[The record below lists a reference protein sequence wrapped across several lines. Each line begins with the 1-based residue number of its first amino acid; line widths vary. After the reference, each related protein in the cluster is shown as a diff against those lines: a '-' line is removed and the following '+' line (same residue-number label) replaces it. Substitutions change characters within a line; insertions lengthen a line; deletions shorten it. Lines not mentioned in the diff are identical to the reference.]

1 MKIEQL
7 LSRTVFQIGLLLLSA
22 IAVYVGSLSA
32 PMVFDD
38 ENIAKVVQAPSPG
51 GLRWLSSAS
60 FAWTIQLFGD
70 NILWLRLGNVLL
82 HALNVVVL
90 FVFLRRVFRLVL
102 LDGASP
108 GETDARLTGFAFF
121 GALLFALHPVAVYSV
136 AYLVQRSTLMATLF
150 VLLMLLAYLHGVVQH
165 RSRWLWLAALCYF
178 AAVYSKEHSVAA
190 PGLALALTLLLRPP
204 SRETWRL
211 VAPFF
216 LLASAVAVS
225 VVLNLKGVIGE
236 VYEPRAGGML
246 DQAQTLLQEV
256 APLAATGVADGT
268 AVAASPAPSIHLLSI
283 ISQSLLFFKYL
294 ALWVLPNPAWMSA
307 DMREPLA
314 LSVFAWPHTAGL
326 AGFLLYV
333 ATALY
338 LLCRRGRRGLC
349 GFAMLFPAV
358 LFVTEF
364 STVRIQEAFV
374 LYRSYL
380 WMPGLFLLLPLLL
393 GRVPGRWA
401 FVALTLLA
409 LAFVPLTLNR
419 IQSFSSPYALWDD
432 AEKLVRGKQG
442 VLGVERIYFN
452 HGNELVRLKR
462 YEEALEDFTVVIE
475 AKSSM
480 KHVYLPF
487 ALANRGTIYYLMGRY
502 PEALLD
508 YNQTLAINPNNGRAY
523 YWRALVNRALGNQIA
538 ADYDLQESCM
548 RGTGCQQPSP
558 AGK

>member
-1 MKIEQL
+1 
-7 LSRTVFQIGLLLLSA
+7 
-22 IAVYVGSLSA
+22 
-32 PMVFDD
+32 
-38 ENIAKVVQAPSPG
+38 
-51 GLRWLSSAS
+51 
-60 FAWTIQLFGD
+60 
-70 NILWLRLGNVLL
+70 
-82 HALNVVVL
+82 
-90 FVFLRRVFRLVL
+90 
-102 LDGASP
+102 
-108 GETDARLTGFAFF
+108 
-121 GALLFALHPVAVYSV
+121 
-136 AYLVQRSTLMATLF
+136 
-150 VLLMLLAYLHGVVQH
+150 
-165 RSRWLWLAALCYF
+165 LCYF

-216 LLASAVAVS
+216 LFS
-225 VVLNLKGVIGE
+225 VVVPIAVILQMKGVIATS
-236 VYEPRAGGML
+236 YESNASGML
-246 DQAQTLLQEV
+246 ARGAMLQGLNEV
-256 APLAATGVADGT
+256 PNA
-268 AVAASPAPSIHLLSI
+268 HLLSI

-442 VLGVERIYFN
+442 VFGMERTYFN
-452 HGNELVRLKR
+452 LGTELGTLGR
-462 YEEALEDFTVVIE
+462 YEEAAAAFSQAIKIYPYYDFIYGNRATAYFFLKKYDEALADYNRAIE
-475 AKSSM
+475 LNPDNEKSYYGRAIVYQNIGNWPAAQADFAKSCS
-480 KHVYLPF
+480 
-487 ALANRGTIYYLMGRY
+487 
-502 PEALLD
+502 
-508 YNQTLAINPNNGRAY
+508 
-523 YWRALVNRALGNQIA
+523 LG
-538 ADYDLQESCM
+538 LC
-548 RGTGCQQPSP
+548 P
-558 AGK
+558 